1 VSAVA
6 SVLRRASSSG
16 PSSFSFADL
25 EREARQMHDRADAEA
40 RQIVQQAQAHAREI
54 AEQAGQDGYR
64 TGLAEGHQAGL
75 RQIRA
80 EAHEAVLR
88 ETRER
93 LDQLLQA
100 LTAGLAEFERS
111 KRRLISLAE
120 AGLIEL
126 AVSIAQRVCKL
137 AVQGS
142 ANAAWANARY
152 LLEAVQHTED
162 LELRVN
168 PAEYELLRDV
178 AADVLQ
184 HAERLK
190 HVEVLADEAVEPG
203 GCVLSTRD
211 GQVDA
216 SIETQ
221 LQRIAEA
228 ILQGGQREPAEPS
241 TDN

>member
-1 VSAVA
+1 
-6 SVLRRASSSG
+6 
-16 PSSFSFADL
+16 L
-25 EREARQMHDRADAEA
+25 EREARRMQDRADAEA
-40 RQIVQQAQAHAREI
+40 RQIVQQAQAHARQL
-54 AEQAGQDGYR
+54 AEQAGRDGYQ
-64 TGLAEGHQAGL
+64 TGLAEGRQTGL

-80 EAHEAVLR
+80 EAHETVLR

-93 LDQLLQA
+93 LDQLLKA

-111 KRRLISLAE
+111 KRRLLGLAE

-126 AVSIAQRVCKL
+126 AAAIARRVCKL

-142 ANAAWANARY
+142 ADAARANARY
-152 LLEAVQHTED
+152 LLDAVQHTGD

-168 PAEYELLRDV
+168 PAEYESLRGV
-178 AADVLQ
+178 AAEVLQ
-184 HAERLK
+184 HAERLE
-190 HVEVLADEAVEPG
+190 HVEVLADEAVERG

-211 GQVDA
+211 GQIDA

-228 ILQGGQREPAEPS
+228 ILDVVEREPAQPS
-241 TDN
+241 ADN